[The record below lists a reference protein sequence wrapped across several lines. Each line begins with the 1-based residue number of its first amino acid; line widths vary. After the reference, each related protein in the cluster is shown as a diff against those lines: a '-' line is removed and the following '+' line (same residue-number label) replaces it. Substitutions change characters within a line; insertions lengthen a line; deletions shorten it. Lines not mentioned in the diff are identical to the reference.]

1 MAKLLVRRDIMTL
14 PFENNTSKISKK
26 LAIRSL
32 KTGKT
37 RNLLIV
43 LTIMISV
50 SLLSAF
56 VLSLVGM
63 NTSEHKRLQQSS
75 HVLYRDV
82 DTDQIKHI
90 SEDTRTLDTLLFKQ
104 APSSEID
111 NYLVIPI
118 YFEQKNGTILMD
130 KIVEGHYPTNIDE
143 VAVDK
148 AYMRQIGQ
156 EPQLGNKITI
166 SFYNGITETFTVTG
180 FTDNGSTEKV
190 YSLYFPQEYA
200 EKGSQLKDAITALA
214 VQLNNTENMS
224 KTSFEETAKELG
236 TTYGLSNKNI
246 DVNDAFAKSLTTN
259 GEDISIV
266 LLVSIFIL
274 FVSYLVI
281 YSIFYIYIQN
291 QIRDFGQLRTIGT
304 TAKQIRRMVKMEGR
318 ILCVVG
324 TVLGLP
330 IGYAIAYLF
339 KPDGWNLKN
348 TLIAS
353 VAIFIFAYIT
363 VLLSLHKPIKMASSI
378 SPIEATKNSSY
389 NNFKKL
395 FSKRLHRKITP
406 FSLALMSVTRNRKKI
421 IMTIISLSVAGTMFM
436 AGTTLIASLD
446 MEKFAR
452 QGMMDYG
459 EFIISLSGNAV
470 KNNEFGATGVQMQ
483 NPLSDQFI
491 KEISKISGIKELSIF
506 ENLAVSYNYQDSQER
521 DTLSPFTS
529 EQVDL
534 LNQYATEGKI
544 NYQEMIDNNEILV
557 LRNSHAEFVDGWKF
571 QIGDTITFNW
581 YDGQNYQSKQ
591 YKIAGEINDTVFE
604 DTVGGKAFGTAKH
617 FIIPQELLEQM
628 VQGGINLNSTV
639 VVSINN
645 NAEESAIRSQIQDL
659 VAQNPLLSLE
669 TLYDYYEES
678 SSMYQRTSAVI
689 WGISGFTMLFAIIN
703 LINTLMANTLSRK
716 QEFSI
721 LRSVGM
727 SKSQLIRS
735 IQYEGLILAGWN
747 IVFTLLFGGSIGFG
761 IVSYLNSVGDDSWVW
776 TFPMIYLLGYILVAL
791 LLSIIISSVV
801 INILQNKSLVEQLRD
816 TTN

>member
-1 MAKLLVRRDIMTL
+1 MTL
-14 PFENNTSKISKK
+14 PFENDTSKISKK

-37 RNLLIV
+37 RNILIV

-56 VLSLVGM
+56 VLSIVGM
-63 NTSEHKRLQQSS
+63 NTSEHRQLQQSS

-82 DTDQIKHI
+82 DKDQMKHI
-90 SEDTRTLDTLLFKQ
+90 SKDTRTLDTLLFKQ
-104 APSSEID
+104 ASSSVID

-118 YFEQKNGTILMD
+118 YFEQKPGNILID
-130 KIVEGHYPTNIDE
+130 KIVEGHYPKNIDE
-143 VAVDK
+143 VSVDK

-156 EPQLGNKITI
+156 EPKLGSKITVA
-166 SFYNGITETFTVTG
+166 FYNGITETFTVSG
-180 FTDNGSTEKV
+180 FTVNGSTEKV
-190 YSLYFPQEYA
+190 YSLYFSKEYA
-200 EKGSQLKDAITALA
+200 EKGSQLKNSITALA
-214 VQLNNTENMS
+214 VQLKDTENMS
-224 KTSFEETAKELG
+224 KKSFEETAKELG
-236 TTYGLSNKNI
+236 STYGVSNKNI
-246 DVNDAFAKSLTTN
+246 DVNDAFAKSLTPN
-259 GEDISIV
+259 GEDIIIV

-291 QIRDFGQLRTIGT
+291 QIQDFGQLRTIGAT
-304 TAKQIRRMVKMEGR
+304 SKQIRRMVKMEGR

-339 KPDGWNLKN
+339 KPDGWNLGN
-348 TLIAS
+348 TSIS
-353 VAIFIFAYIT
+353 SIAIFIFAYAT
-363 VLLSLHKPIKMASSI
+363 VILSLRKPAKMASSI

-389 NNFKKL
+389 NVFKKL
-395 FSKRLHRKITP
+395 FTKRLRRKITP
-406 FSLALMSVTRNRKKI
+406 LSLALMSVTRNRKKI
-421 IMTIISLSVAGTMFM
+421 IMTIISLSVAGIMFM

-459 EFIISLSGNAV
+459 EFIISLSRNAE
-470 KNNEFGATGVQMQ
+470 KNNKFGTTGVQIQ
-483 NPLSDQFI
+483 NPFNGQFME
-491 KEISKISGIKELSIF
+491 EISEIGGVKELSIF
-506 ENLAVSYNYQDSQER
+506 KDLAVSYDYKDNQER
-521 DTLSPFTS
+521 DTLSPFTI
-529 EQVDL
+529 EQVNL
-534 LNQYATEGKI
+534 LNQYATKGEI

-557 LRNSHAEFVDGWKF
+557 LRNTNTEFVHGWKF
-571 QIGDTITFNW
+571 EIGDAITFNW
-581 YDGQNYQSKQ
+581 YDGQHYQSKQ
-591 YKIAGEINDTVFE
+591 YKIAGEINDTIFK

-617 FIIPQELLEQM
+617 FIMPQELLEQM

-639 VVSINN
+639 IVSINS
-645 NAEESAIRSQIQDL
+645 EVDEPAIRNQIQDL

-703 LINTLMANTLSRK
+703 LINTLIANTLSRK

-727 SKSQLIRS
+727 SKNQLIRS

-747 IVFTLLFGGSIGFG
+747 IVFTLLFGGTIGFG
-761 IVSYLNSVGDDSWVW
+761 IVSYLNSVGDDSWTW
-776 TFPMIYLLGYILVAL
+776 TFPAIYLFGYVFVAL
-791 LLSIIISSVV
+791 LLSIVISSVV
-801 INILQNKSLVEQLRD
+801 INILQKKSLVEQLRD
-816 TTN
+816 ATS